1 MISLLEK
8 RKRKESSSS
17 EGGSS
22 DEKSSASAPEST
34 SSSSSSS
41 SAASSS
47 SSSSG
52 SSSESSSGPD
62 RRPAYKELDKKSK
75 DRIRVIFNKL
85 IFFLLSDTDI
95 IKYMISNIQKE
106 LFLIYDMKSKYQRI
120 DEAATWESQK
130 KDLLQKVVPG
140 LTKNI
145 RKKFNVD
152 MQDVVR
158 MMKVRHRTRHRQNTI
173 SKKGKSAKV
182 RESRRMKKNTWLAEV
197 SLF

>member
-1 MISLLEK
+1 MMLLLEK

-22 DEKSSASAPEST
+22 DEKSSASAPESMLSP
-34 SSSSSSS
+34 SSR
-41 SAASSS
+41 
-47 SSSSG
+47 
-52 SSSESSSGPD
+52 PD
-62 RRPAYKELDKKSK
+62 RRPAYKELDKRSK

-106 LFLIYDMKSKYQRI
+106 LFLTYDSKSKYQRL

-140 LTKNI
+140 LTKSI
-145 RKKFNVD
+145 RRKFNVD
-152 MQDVVR
+152 LQDVVG
-158 MMKVRHRTRHRQNTI
+158 MLKMRHRTRHRQNTI